1 MNLTLDL
8 RTTLTQ
14 TLTPQQ
20 IQYLKLLQLP
30 LTQLEQQIRQEIE
43 QNPMLEEVS
52 PDESYSYD
60 EEEYGEQNYSDTHQ
74 EEKTTEQYDDFYEP
88 EQELHHRHL
97 IDDRGDPFEF
107 FKLIW
112 QDDETINKKHSGISD
127 EEEGEPFQVKQ
138 HPTIFEELLSQ
149 FRLSELSEEEIILG
163 EQIIGNIDSDGYL
176 RRDLEEIV
184 HDTNI
189 IIAEKNQEIIKSQN
203 NAKKN
208 DQDILKI
215 NPARQYAIPDS
226 ILAMVNL
233 KDSLQSEL
241 KSSSEANQDNN
252 KVLLRS
258 VDINNAEKV
267 LKIIQDIEPY
277 GIGSRTLQEC
287 LLAQVR
293 AIPKPNAAQKLAYEI
308 LQNAYP
314 AFEMKHY
321 HLLMKQFDVS
331 EEYLKEA
338 LDFIKKLNPKPG
350 GGEPETAILSIIP
363 DFIVEK
369 DKETGDLIIT
379 VNESNIPSIGL
390 SKAYDKL
397 RREARFKHFNKD
409 TKEWLKT
416 KYEDAKFLIKAIRQ
430 RKTTMLKV
438 MTSIVAKQ
446 KDFFEKGPS
455 FLKPIV
461 YKDIANDIGF
471 DIATVCRIVNGKY
484 VQTEFGTYELKYFFS
499 EALPTDDGDEVSTTV
514 IKQIIK
520 EIIDNEPKNK
530 PYSDD
535 KISEELKKRGYQV
548 ARRTVAK
555 YREMM
560 KIPVARLRKE
570 L

>member
-30 LTQLEQQIRQEIE
+30 LMQLEQQIRQEIE
-43 QNPMLEEVS
+43 QNPMLEEVT
-52 PDESYSYD
+52 PEESYAYD
-60 EEEYGEQNYSDTHQ
+60 EDEYGEPTYTEESHPVDKSD
-74 EEKTTEQYDDFYEP
+74 EYYEDIAESEP
-88 EQELHHRHL
+88 EHRQL
-97 IDDRGDPFEF
+97 IDDRSDPFEF

-112 QDDETINKKHSGISD
+112 QDDETYNRRQSGVAED
-127 EEEGEPFQVKQ
+127 EEAEPFQIKQ
-138 HPTIFEELLSQ
+138 HSSIFDELLSQ

-163 EQIIGNIDSDGYL
+163 EQIIGNIDGDGYL
-176 RRDLEEIV
+176 RRDLSEIV
-184 HDTNI
+184 NDTNVI
-189 IIAEKNQEIIKSQN
+189 IEEKNQEL
-203 NAKKN
+203 
-208 DQDILKI
+208 LKQTKPSKTTSEDLLKV

-226 ILAMVNL
+226 ILEMVNL
-233 KDSLQSEL
+233 KEALKKDSKEQIEKNKQIDETLL
-241 KSSSEANQDNN
+241 KP
-252 KVLLRS
+252 
-258 VDINNAEKV
+258 VDIHTAEKV

-287 LLAQVR
+287 LLAQIR
-293 AIPKPNAAQKLAYEI
+293 AIPQPNATQTLAYEI
-308 LQNAYP
+308 LDKAFN

-321 HLLMKQFDVS
+321 NILKRQFSIS
-331 EEYLKEA
+331 EGKLKEA

-350 GGEPETAILSIIP
+350 GGEPETAIMSIIP

-369 DKETGDLIIT
+369 DKESDDLIIT
-379 VNESNIPSIGL
+379 VNESNIPAIRL

-409 TKEWLKT
+409 TKEWLRA

-430 RKTTMLKV
+430 RKNTMLKV

-446 KDFFEKGPS
+446 KDFFEKGPAY
-455 FLKPIV
+455 LKPIV

-471 DIATVCRIVNGKY
+471 DIATICRIVNGKY
-484 VQTEFGTYELKYFFS
+484 VQTEFGIYELKYFFS
-499 EALPTDDGDEVSTTV
+499 ESLTTDDGVEVSTTV

-520 EIIDNEPKNK
+520 EIIDQEPKNK
-530 PYSDD
+530 PLSDD
-535 KISEELKKRGYQV
+535 KISEELKNRGYQV